1 MSPPNDSSPCSGGLC
16 TARFRSARACCPSK
30 RYLSRLPDVLALQAC
45 QCSSQFRL
53 RSTPPGPTRRH
64 QSPCIPQ
71 RISRFCGSQRPSVME
86 HLHLRGPD
94 ERIIFRSLHDAM
106 PALLCDIRSLRGAIG
121 RKAGLALLIE
131 QGRSFSILKVMSHSE
146 DHSSE

>member
-1 MSPPNDSSPCSGGLC
+1 
-16 TARFRSARACCPSK
+16 
-30 RYLSRLPDVLALQAC
+30 
-45 QCSSQFRL
+45 
-53 RSTPPGPTRRH
+53 
-64 QSPCIPQ
+64 
-71 RISRFCGSQRPSVME
+71 ME